1 MNLKDVHLIGHSL
14 GAQLCGFAGKGLNK
28 VGRIT
33 GLDPAGPSF
42 DGVSKQARLDRSDAG
57 FVDVIHTD
65 AKPFVPFFGLGILQA
80 VGHVDFYPNGG
91 KDQPNCDK
99 KIFGGSIRGLLCN
112 HMRALDYFTASI
124 NAKNVPLAHK
134 CTNYHDF
141 LNGLCSDC
149 GVNGEKCAIMGY
161 RAHQWL
167 TFQNNQIENKMFLK
181 TTGNYPYFL

>member
-14 GAQLCGFAGKGLNK
+14 GAQVCGFAGQGLDK

-42 DGVSKQARLDRSDAG
+42 DGLPKEARLDKTDAD

-65 AKPFVPFFGLGILQA
+65 SKPFIPYFGLGTLQA
-80 VGHVDFYPNGG
+80 VGHIDFYPNGG

-99 KIFGGSIRGLLCN
+99 ERATGTIRGRLCN
-112 HMRALDYFTASI
+112 HIRALEYFIASI

-134 CTNYHDF
+134 CTNYDTF
-141 LNGLCSDC
+141 TRGLCSDC
-149 GVNGEKCAIMGY
+149 GVNSEKCAIMGY
-161 RAHQWL
+161 RADEWRQ
-167 TFQNNQIENKMFLK
+167 FKDNQMENKMFLT
-181 TTGNYPYFL
+181 TTGNYPYFI